1 MTKRKKSDQGT
12 TMQDSNTQS
21 TTQTKEVKMNTFDL
35 AQLVKFSTDENGK
48 LTGFVH
54 VGTFGEGRPVVSIDD
69 YGAFK
74 GGYKG
79 LLEMSVGLWETM
91 EEDLHL
97 HILLANRYQ
106 VGFRKSVGYVK
117 AGYRGEFLPILQ
129 HTIPTM
135 GFNELDLVGG
145 ELVARMNAIPTIYSE
160 DEGDYSRHQ
169 RNAFNKHAIMN
180 LFMRGVNVAFR
191 YNLYNEKQVTRV
203 LQLKALTE
211 LAPADRKVAME
222 LERVSQRAYFAEQ
235 KVQKI
240 SEKEDFTGFY
250 VQAEEVV
257 VHGTGAR
264 IPAADLI
271 GKKWQRYMQAMP
283 VNAPILITE
292 QNFAV
297 QLEVIRRNALNVEL
311 VK

>member
-1 MTKRKKSDQGT
+1 L
-12 TMQDSNTQS
+12 N
-21 TTQTKEVKMNTFDL
+21 NFDL
-35 AQLVKFSTDENGK
+35 ATLVKFSQDEQGK
-48 LTGFVH
+48 LTGFIH
-54 VGTFGEGRPVVSIDD
+54 VGNFGEGKPVVSIDD
-69 YGAFK
+69 YGALK
-74 GGYKG
+74 GGMKG

-97 HILLANRYQ
+97 HILLANRYT
-106 VGFRKSVGYVK
+106 VGFRKSVGYIK
-117 AGYRGEFLPILQ
+117 AGYHGEYLPILK
-129 HTIPTM
+129 HVVPDS

-145 ELVARMNAIPTIYSE
+145 ELVARMHAMPIPYME
-160 DEGDYSRHQ
+160 DEGDYARHQ

-180 LFMRGVNVAFR
+180 LFMRGVNVGFR
-191 YNLYNEKQVTRV
+191 YSLYNEKQVTRV

-240 SEKEDFTGFY
+240 SEREDFEGFY

-257 VHGTGAR
+257 VHGTGVR
-264 IPAADLI
+264 MPAADLI

-283 VNAPILITE
+283 VNTPILITE